1 MTEKGLTQ
9 DPRKAQRTPS
19 VWGAAHFRLKKRGAT
34 KGSKESAISFA
45 VRSGRA
51 RMPEPMR
58 ATFRGKTTTMNRF
71 WTGVEK
77 EFKRV
82 VVVAGLSFLCA
93 AFVGAQTSAP
103 STAKSGATSAGPRD
117 PAEPLPGAPHPKILP
132 RPPGAIA
139 RASVDEKR
147 MRELIH
153 EQVSCGT
160 RLTLS
165 SWSDPKRGIGCGR
178 DFVVARF
185 NAIAQESGGRLQ
197 VVVDK
202 FEMTSERTGA
212 KPVHLENVYG
222 ILPGSD
228 PKLAKT
234 VFIVVGDFDSR
245 PSDVMDPQ
253 ADAPGADDDASGTAV
268 SLESARLLSKAAA
281 AGRAGRATVLFGV
294 LSGEEQGLLGSS
306 HLLEWLKEQGYTVG
320 GMMDNDIVGAD
331 TAPGGP
337 HRVRVFSGNGEIE
350 DADSPARELAR
361 AIEEIDG
368 RSAIRMIFRQDRY
381 GRGGDHYPFWKA
393 GYPAVRFTEPLE
405 DYRHQHQTPRTEN
418 GVAYGDLEKYLNF
431 TFMGNVVRD
440 NAEVLRQLALAP
452 GPPTNVKLTG
462 AVTPDA
468 KVSWSAEDDRE
479 RAGFE
484 ILWRETTEARWSV
497 FDFAEKAGQT
507 VLKDVSTD
515 NHFFAVRSVGK
526 NGARSIAV
534 ISEAERRAPPLP
546 SAPKQ

>member
-1 MTEKGLTQ
+1 MNRCWKRAGKELGQAAIFAGLTLLF
-9 DPRKAQRTPS
+9 
-19 VWGAAHFRLKKRGAT
+19 VAT
-34 KGSKESAISFA
+34 AS
-45 VRSGRA
+45 
-51 RMPEPMR
+51 P
-58 ATFRGKTTTMNRF
+58 
-71 WTGVEK
+71 
-77 EFKRV
+77 
-82 VVVAGLSFLCA
+82 
-93 AFVGAQTSAP
+93 QTSAP
-103 STAKSGATSAGPRD
+103 ATAQSVSHD
-117 PAEPLPGAPHPKILP
+117 PAEPLQGRPHPKTLP
-132 RPPGAIA
+132 RPAGAIA
-139 RASVDEKR
+139 RAAVNEKT

-165 SWSDPKRGIGCGR
+165 SWTDAKRGIGCGR
-178 DFVVARF
+178 DFIVTRF
-185 NAIAQESGGRLQ
+185 NAIAKESGGKLQ

-202 FEMTSERTGA
+202 FEMTADRTGG

-222 ILPGSD
+222 ILPGTD
-228 PKLAKT
+228 AALAKM
-234 VFIVVGDFDSR
+234 VFIVDGDFDSR
-245 PSDVMDPQ
+245 PSKVMDAE
-253 ADAPGADDDASGTAV
+253 ADAPGADDDSSGVAV
-268 SLESARLLSKAAA
+268 MLESARLLSKAAA
-281 AGRAGRATVLFGV
+281 AGHGGRATVLFAA
-294 LSGEEQGLLGSS
+294 LSGEEQGLLGST
-306 HLLEWLKEQGYTVG
+306 HLLEWVKQQGYAIG

-331 TAPGGP
+331 PAPGRP

-350 DADSPARELAR
+350 DCDSPARELAR

-405 DYRHQHQTPRTEN
+405 DYRHQHQTPRTED
-418 GVAYGDLEKYLNF
+418 GVEYGDLEKYLNF
-431 TFMGNVVRD
+431 TFMGNVARD

-452 GPPTNVKLTG
+452 APPANVKLTG

-468 KVSWSAEDDRE
+468 KVSWSAGDDAA

-484 ILWRETTEARWSV
+484 ILWRETTEARWGV
-497 FDFAEKAGQT
+497 FDFAKSAGQT

-534 ISEAERRAPPLP
+534 IAEAERRAPPLP